1 MTVAPAQT
9 RNAMNRALL
18 ARLTGN
24 LGDKKTVTRLCND
37 FGQLYTEFLPDV
49 FHSETNLN
57 VKVGYLG
64 CETGLMGDLIAG
76 LGEDVA
82 ISNVS
87 LRNWSPHFV
96 IACGNGFI
104 ITLMENLLG
113 AMPDTVGEPIE
124 RPLSRIELDLAVMVF
139 DKIGNVLRSGVN
151 AQGGFEPTI
160 ERPRNAEDRNRPAGE
175 DDEYAAVIRMT
186 IGIGA
191 VSAEFALVVPQAA
204 LLKTVVSFPKSTKQ
218 GGKAQKEWTEQINEQ
233 VRRSQVTMEAR
244 IRLDTLT
251 LRTISRLAVGD
262 VIPFHDKGDV
272 KVDVSANGR
281 DMYTCEFGRAGAN
294 YMVRVKDNIS
304 TDDELLQHLIG

>member
-1 MTVAPAQT
+1 MTEVSAQT
-9 RNAMNRALL
+9 KNAMNRALL

-24 LGDKKTVTRLCND
+24 LGDKKTLTRLCND

-57 VKVGYLG
+57 VKVGYVG

-87 LRNWSPHFV
+87 LRNWSPHF
-96 IACGNGFI
+96 IITCGNGFI

-113 AMPDTVGEPIE
+113 AMPDAVGEPVG
-124 RPLSRIELDLAVMVF
+124 RPLSKIELDLAVMVF

-151 AQGGFEPTI
+151 APGGFEPTI

-175 DDEYAAVIRMT
+175 DDEYAALIRMT

-191 VSAEFALVVPQAA
+191 VSAEFALVVPQSA
-204 LLKTVVSFPKSTKQ
+204 LLKTVISFPKSTKQ
-218 GGKAQKEWTEQINEQ
+218 AGKAQKEWTEQINEQ
-233 VRRSQVTMEAR
+233 VRRSQVTLEAR

-262 VIPFHDKGDV
+262 VIPFHDTGDV

-281 DMYTCEFGRAGAN
+281 DMYACEFGRAGAN

-304 TDDELLQHLIG
+304 TDDELLQHLMG